1 MPTTEGDL
9 VVEARKGYS
18 VVPFAR
24 GLDMPSAVCFDTAGN
39 VCVLEA
45 GGFMG
50 LGSGRTP
57 PRIKIYSPAGTLSKT
72 IPLEDAVFPAFG
84 ITWGDGCFF
93 ITHRDAKHLGC
104 VSRVELDGRVTA
116 IVTGLPSRG
125 DHGTNQICLGPDGK
139 LYFAQGSATNSGV
152 VGVDDFVA
160 FGWPRVYP
168 EVHDVPAKNLVLTG
182 KNFLTVDPRGAQPGM
197 KTVTGA
203 FRPFGQSGEPGGEAF
218 GNTKCNSAILC
229 CDTKG
234 GNLEVHSWGFRN
246 PFGLAFSP
254 EHQLHAS
261 CQGMDVRGSRP
272 VANDVDTLI
281 AARKGAWYG
290 WPDFT
295 TDLKPLLDDR
305 NHDPPSSVG
314 RRAEPL
320 VDLKSTDVAT
330 PDPKDVAASFPP
342 GTQVAGF
349 AWAPPAFGEIGQ
361 QLVIAE
367 LGPSDGRDAGRVVT
381 VNARGDQ
388 ETVLANAGGS
398 PASRS
403 GALGRGLE
411 RPIDAKFG
419 PDGALYVVDFGVLT
433 ARIDDETGVAVIMR
447 EGTGFVWK
455 VTPGEHSGELSA
467 RAH

>member
-1 MPTTEGDL
+1 MPTTQGDL

-18 VVPFAR
+18 VAPFVR
-24 GLDMPSAVCFDTAGN
+24 GLDMPSAVCFDPAGD

-50 LGSGRTP
+50 LDAGRTP
-57 PRIKIYSPAGTLSKT
+57 PRIRIYTSAGALVKTL
-72 IPLEDAVFPAFG
+72 PLEGVVFPAFG
-84 ITWGDGCFF
+84 ITWAEGAFF

-104 VSRVELDGRVTA
+104 VSRVDLDGRVTP

-125 DHGTNQICLGPDGK
+125 DHGTNQVCLGPDGK
-139 LYFAQGSATNSGV
+139 LYFAQGTATNSGV

-168 EVHDVPAKNLVLTG
+168 EVHDVPAKNLILTG
-182 KNFLTVDPRGAQPGM
+182 KNFLTTDPRGAEPGM

-203 FRPFGQSGEPGGEAF
+203 FRPFGQPGERGGEAF
-218 GNTKCNSAILC
+218 GSTKCNGAVLC

-234 GNLEVHSWGFRN
+234 ANLEVHCWGLRN
-246 PFGLAFSP
+246 PFGLALSP
-254 EHQLHAS
+254 GHPLHVS

-272 VANDVDTLI
+272 IANDVDALI

-295 TDLKPLLDDR
+295 TDLRPLLDDKD
-305 NHDPPSSVG
+305 HDPPSSVG
-314 RRAEPL
+314 KRAEP
-320 VDLKSTDVAT
+320 VIDLRSSDVAT
-330 PDPKDVAASFPP
+330 PDPKDVVLTLPP
-342 GTQVAGF
+342 GTGVAGF
-349 AWAPPAFGEIGQ
+349 AWAPPTFGEIGDR
-361 QLVIAE
+361 LVLAQ
-367 LGPSDGRDAGRVVT
+367 LGPSDGHEAGKVVS
-381 VNARGDQ
+381 VGAGGEL
-388 ETVLANAGGS
+388 ETVLANPDRL
-398 PASRS
+398 PASRA

-455 VTPGEHSGELSA
+455 VTPDTLPGE
-467 RAH
+467 